1 MYNCIK
7 AFMESEKENGLLLLD
22 MPTGF
27 GKTYSS
33 IQYIFDFMTNEKNA
47 NKKLFFITTQKKN
60 LPIEELTD
68 KLIESGFSHLT
79 EKIIKLESHIDT
91 EINNYSPSL
100 FKNVPDEIRKT
111 EEFKNFRNDLEF
123 LHNADKGQNS
133 AYAPSVKNNF
143 QKNTERLFRT
153 LLQKTL
159 YKNFPNVDERLLA
172 IKTDSAWQWVGQ
184 LYPAVF
190 TREKQVLFMSMS
202 KFICPHPTIV
212 EKTYTF
218 YNTSIVKNAL
228 VIIDEFDATKE
239 TILSNIIDNGLKE
252 KIDYIELFNHIY
264 ASLHQKTFPERLFI
278 PSEARKNGEYSKQSL
293 KEIMKG
299 LKDKADNI
307 FNCYSLTFNHKTD
320 NIENDANNFLFN
332 DHRYISILSSDNRF
346 ISIKTDNKDNIN
358 RISFTK
364 NNPSDK
370 NSIQILLGKLRGFVS
385 WFQTTVYIL
394 ALNYYQLQHER
405 IKDGEEEITYESA
418 IHSVLSEFNLGPVY
432 ENYLFNQIMMMR
444 IKSKNNIAGSEYDF
458 TIYENGFRYFSF
470 ENSHDFEFKSIISML
485 SFSQTPERILTR
497 LCEKAKVIGVS
508 ATATLPSVLCNYD
521 LNYLSTKMGSA
532 FSHISDDDFL
542 RLSKEF
548 ENAQYGYKDI
558 TIHTELFDGTDYSV
572 SLWNKIFNDDELSE
586 AAHRI
591 VDISLADSTT
601 QKDNF
606 FNHGRYFKIALAFKR
621 FIDNTDIRSFL
632 CVLNKHPKHDDK
644 KLSTT
649 VLYELFRL
657 ITGRTI
663 SEVRNM
669 VFLLDGTDFDSKK
682 EELLTR
688 LANGEK
694 LFVISVYQTIG
705 AGQNLHYNIP
715 AELDNTLINVNDR
728 ASSNKKDFDAIYLE
742 RPSNLTVNLNISNG
756 ALEEYDKDF
765 VKFIF
770 ETEFLQENAEISE
783 DTAWKYIKRAFEK
796 RYCGKTYFDK
806 NYRTQS
812 VSYYATKQIIQ
823 AIGRM
828 CRTNMKQ
835 QNIYVYADAQI
846 CEFFQV
852 DIANK
857 RLLNKEVTALID
869 EIIKYGASSAPMPDL
884 IDKGKLC
891 SGRVNKFINN
901 MLHEDWDEKRME
913 QWEDLRV
920 LVLKYPTAT
929 KEMLNSD
936 FRFSQFYIQM
946 DKPSNVYY
954 YSQEEDYSKIEV
966 SYSKSNSYPYEVSE
980 KAAKLDR
987 ILMFKGLKESFE
999 SWKFATSFAP
1009 EEFSMSPALFNNIY
1023 KGALG
1028 EVCGKFW
1035 FKSVLN
1041 YSLESIKD
1049 PTTFELFDYRFKNL
1063 PVYVD
1068 FKNWHETTQFNE
1080 KESISKVI
1088 RKAKE
1093 CKAECVIIANV
1104 LARDN
1109 YSTKVSHIDGITLV
1123 CCPSLMID
1131 NISSVDTNIEAA
1143 DIIRKCIENVKNTH
1157 E

>member
-1 MYNCIK
+1 M
-7 AFMESEKENGLLLLD
+7 
-22 MPTGF
+22 
-27 GKTYSS
+27 
-33 IQYIFDFMTNEKNA
+33 
-47 NKKLFFITTQKKN
+47 
-60 LPIEELTD
+60 
-68 KLIESGFSHLT
+68 
-79 EKIIKLESHIDT
+79 
-91 EINNYSPSL
+91 
-100 FKNVPDEIRKT
+100 
-111 EEFKNFRNDLEF
+111 
-123 LHNADKGQNS
+123 
-133 AYAPSVKNNF
+133 
-143 QKNTERLFRT
+143 
-153 LLQKTL
+153 
-159 YKNFPNVDERLLA
+159 
-172 IKTDSAWQWVGQ
+172 
-184 LYPAVF
+184 
-190 TREKQVLFMSMS
+190 
-202 KFICPHPTIV
+202 
-212 EKTYTF
+212 
-218 YNTSIVKNAL
+218 
-228 VIIDEFDATKE
+228 
-239 TILSNIIDNGLKE
+239 
-252 KIDYIELFNHIY
+252 
-264 ASLHQKTFPERLFI
+264 
-278 PSEARKNGEYSKQSL
+278 
-293 KEIMKG
+293 
-299 LKDKADNI
+299 
-307 FNCYSLTFNHKTD
+307 
-320 NIENDANNFLFN
+320 
-332 DHRYISILSSDNRF
+332 
-346 ISIKTDNKDNIN
+346 
-358 RISFTK
+358 
-364 NNPSDK
+364 
-370 NSIQILLGKLRGFVS
+370 GKLRGFVS

-987 ILMFKGLKESFE
+987 ILMFKGLKESIE

>member
-1 MYNCIK
+1 
-7 AFMESEKENGLLLLD
+7 MESEKENGLLLLD

-91 EINNYSPSL
+91 AINNYSPSL

-218 YNTSIVKNAL
+218 YNSSIVKNAL

-264 ASLHQKTFPERLFI
+264 ASLHQKKFPERLFI

-320 NIENDANNFLFN
+320 NTENDANNFLFN
-332 DHRYISILSSDNRF
+332 DHRYISILSNDNRF

-470 ENSHDFEFKSIISML
+470 ENSHDFEFKTIISML
-485 SFSQTPERILTR
+485 SFSQTPERILTM

-558 TIHTELFDGTDYSV
+558 SIHTELFEGTDYSI
-572 SLWNKIFNDDELSE
+572 SLWNKIFDDDELSE

-591 VDISLADSTT
+591 VDISLRDSNT
-601 QKDNF
+601 QNDNF

-621 FIDNTDIRSFL
+621 FTEHTDIRSFL
-632 CVLNKHPKHDDK
+632 CVLNKHPKPDDK

-657 ITGRTI
+657 ITNRTI
-663 SEVRNM
+663 PEVMNM
-669 VFLLDGTDFDSKK
+669 VFLLDGINFDIKK

-705 AGQNLHYNIP
+705 AGQNLHYSIP
-715 AELDNTLINVNDR
+715 VDLDGSLINVNDR
-728 ASSNKKDFDAIYLE
+728 TNSGKKDFDAIYLE
-742 RPSNLTVNLNISNG
+742 RPSNLTVNLNNSNSI
-756 ALEEYDKDF
+756 LEEYDKEF

-783 DTAWKYIKRAFEK
+783 ETAWMYIKRVFEK
-796 RYCGKTYFDK
+796 KYCGKTYFDK

-812 VSYYATKQIIQ
+812 VNYYATKQIIQ

-835 QNIYVYADAQI
+835 KNIYVYADAQI
-846 CEFFQV
+846 CEYFQV

-869 EIIKYGASSAPMPDL
+869 EIINYGTSAAPIPDL
-884 IDKGKLC
+884 INKGKLC

-913 QWEDLRV
+913 QWEELRE
-920 LVLKYPTAT
+920 LVLKHPTAI
-929 KEMLNSD
+929 KDMLHSD
-936 FRFSQFYIQM
+936 FRFSQFYIQV
-946 DKPSNVYY
+946 DKPSYVYY
-954 YSQEEDYSKIEV
+954 YSQENDYSKIEV
-966 SYSKSNSYPYEVSE
+966 SYSKSNAYPYEVSE
-980 KAAKLDR
+980 RAAKLDR
-987 ILMFKGLKESFE
+987 ILMFKGLKEFFE

-1009 EEFSMSPALFNNIY
+1009 AEFIMSPALFNNIY

-1035 FKSVLN
+1035 FKNVLN

-1049 PTTFELFDYRFKNL
+1049 PATFELFDYRFKDL

-1068 FKNWHETTQFNE
+1068 FKNWHETTRFNAE
-1080 KESISKVI
+1080 ESINKVI

-1093 CKAECVIIANV
+1093 CRAECVIIANV

-1143 DIIRKCIENVKNTH
+1143 DIIRRCIENVKNTH

>member
-1 MYNCIK
+1 
-7 AFMESEKENGLLLLD
+7 
-22 MPTGF
+22 
-27 GKTYSS
+27 
-33 IQYIFDFMTNEKNA
+33 
-47 NKKLFFITTQKKN
+47 
-60 LPIEELTD
+60 
-68 KLIESGFSHLT
+68 
-79 EKIIKLESHIDT
+79 
-91 EINNYSPSL
+91 
-100 FKNVPDEIRKT
+100 
-111 EEFKNFRNDLEF
+111 
-123 LHNADKGQNS
+123 
-133 AYAPSVKNNF
+133 
-143 QKNTERLFRT
+143 
-153 LLQKTL
+153 
-159 YKNFPNVDERLLA
+159 
-172 IKTDSAWQWVGQ
+172 
-184 LYPAVF
+184 
-190 TREKQVLFMSMS
+190 
-202 KFICPHPTIV
+202 
-212 EKTYTF
+212 
-218 YNTSIVKNAL
+218 
-228 VIIDEFDATKE
+228 
-239 TILSNIIDNGLKE
+239 
-252 KIDYIELFNHIY
+252 
-264 ASLHQKTFPERLFI
+264 
-278 PSEARKNGEYSKQSL
+278 
-293 KEIMKG
+293 
-299 LKDKADNI
+299 
-307 FNCYSLTFNHKTD
+307 
-320 NIENDANNFLFN
+320 
-332 DHRYISILSSDNRF
+332 
-346 ISIKTDNKDNIN
+346 
-358 RISFTK
+358 
-364 NNPSDK
+364 
-370 NSIQILLGKLRGFVS
+370 
-385 WFQTTVYIL
+385 
-394 ALNYYQLQHER
+394 
-405 IKDGEEEITYESA
+405 
-418 IHSVLSEFNLGPVY
+418 
-432 ENYLFNQIMMMR
+432 
-444 IKSKNNIAGSEYDF
+444 
-458 TIYENGFRYFSF
+458 
-470 ENSHDFEFKSIISML
+470 
-485 SFSQTPERILTR
+485 
-497 LCEKAKVIGVS
+497 
-508 ATATLPSVLCNYD
+508 
-521 LNYLSTKMGSA
+521 MGSA